1 MALRAF
7 YNEIKGLKV
16 RELPAYLKPRLTWEN
31 IKKTTDQA
39 ADTYIDKYIETSS
52 SMPLYHV
59 CIGGMILSYL
69 LALPHERR
77 HLEHQQQLAAG
88 GGHH

>member
-16 RELPAYLKPRLTWEN
+16 RDLPSYLKPKLSWEYVKN
-31 IKKTTDQA
+31 S
-39 ADTYIDKYIETSS
+39 ADKAVDSYIEKYIETSS
-52 SMPLYHV
+52 IQPLYHV
-59 CIGGMILSYL
+59 IIGGMVLSYL
-69 LALPHERR
+69 VALPHERR
-77 HLEHQQQLAAG
+77 HLEHQQQHAS